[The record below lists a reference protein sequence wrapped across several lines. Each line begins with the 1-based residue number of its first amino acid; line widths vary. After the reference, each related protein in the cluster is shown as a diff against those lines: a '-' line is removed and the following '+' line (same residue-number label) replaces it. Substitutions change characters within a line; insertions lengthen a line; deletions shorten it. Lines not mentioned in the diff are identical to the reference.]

1 MRKKTNFITLNV
13 ERVNITAD
21 EQGFPLGNGKCSGV
35 ILRANILEPNGM
47 GAKINLNTAGATV
60 AFYVGDSN
68 RQECEVQVGVDSPL
82 FICSDLSEIFIRIP
96 RCWQDIGKA
105 SFPYAIHAIVYDL

>member
-21 EQGFPLGNGKCSGV
+21 EQGFPLGSGKCSGV
-35 ILRANILEPNGM
+35 ILRANVLKPNGI
-47 GAKINLNTAGATV
+47 GSKVALNTAGAGAV
-60 AFYVGDSN
+60 FYVGDSN

-96 RCWQDIGKA
+96 RCWRDFNKEN
-105 SFPYAIHAIVYDL
+105 FPYAIHAIVYDL